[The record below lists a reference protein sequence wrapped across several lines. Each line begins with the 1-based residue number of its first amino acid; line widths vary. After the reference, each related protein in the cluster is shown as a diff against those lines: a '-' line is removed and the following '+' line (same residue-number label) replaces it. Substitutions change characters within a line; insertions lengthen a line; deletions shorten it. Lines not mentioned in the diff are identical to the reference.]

1 MDDLIKYFKDLN
13 KGIDLSDILEE
24 IENTEIMD
32 NDMETEKL
40 KSTYSKLKYLESLNQ
55 YVTLAYNKEYL
66 MLLSNYLQKVDN
78 LSKHFL
84 QNIEWDIEDAMY
96 TTGKRIQKKLE
107 ESIRIEANLIKKLNV
122 CVKAYS
128 MLMNVAEDT
137 RNENL
142 ETQVDDDEFLETF
155 KKFKK

>member
-84 QNIEWDIEDAMY
+84 QNIEWDVEDAMY

-128 MLMNVAEDT
+128 MLMNIAEDT